1 MLRGL
6 IALFV
11 FQGIGESIV
20 YFGHLPI
27 PGSIIGMMLLFLTL
41 KTRGRNIPIAL
52 EKTSH
57 LMIRYLYL
65 FLIPA
70 CTGYFFLAQSNFN
83 EWIFMTFS
91 IFTSTLLTIILGALL
106 MNYMLARYKKK
117 PEVHPQ

>member
-70 CTGYFFLAQSNFN
+70 CTGYFFLIKNN
-83 EWIFMTFS
+83 LEGWIIIIASVAISTFA
-91 IFTSTLLTIILGALL
+91 TMIIGAL
-106 MNYMLARYKKK
+106 MMKYMLTRHQKKSR
-117 PEVHPQ
+117 ENS

>member
-27 PGSIIGMMLLFLTL
+27 PGSIIGMILLFLTL
-41 KTRGRNIPIAL
+41 KTRGRNIPIDL

-70 CTGYFFLAQSNFN
+70 CAGCFFLTQSNFN
-83 EWIFMTFS
+83 EWIFIAFS

-106 MNYMLARYKKK
+106 MNYMLARYKKN